1 MAPEKPKPPT
11 FFMSGVSQAVSVALI
26 LLISLSL
33 IGIVFVFGNVY
44 LQSQSRQEKITILDA
59 TIVKLSSSII
69 VRFSVGNTGTEQV
82 RLTSISL
89 DGTACSKAYSQNIPP
104 GQKFSDTF
112 LCSANLALGAKVVV
126 RADAATPS
134 GESVGDAVWAV
145 VSE

>member
-1 MAPEKPKPPT
+1 MAPEKPKPPI
-11 FFMSGVSQAVSVALI
+11 FFMSGISQAVSVALI

-33 IGIVFVFGNVY
+33 IGMVFVFGNVY

-59 TIVKLSSSII
+59 SIVKLQSSII

-89 DGTACSKAYSQNIPP
+89 DGTACSKTYSQNIPP
-104 GQKFSDTF
+104 GQRFSETF
-112 LCSANLALGAKVVV
+112 LCNTNLALGSKVVV
-126 RADAATPS
+126 RASAQTPS
-134 GESVGDAVWAV
+134 GKNIGDAVWAV